1 MIKFSPMNGLIGLV
15 FAFCS
20 TACESSTVGLP
31 STNGDLGGNSGLG
44 GAAGG
49 GGKAN
54 SGVGGTNGSGGTT
67 GSGVTCPVKQVFS
80 CPTVDGSSVLSNLNP
95 EEAAAF
101 CDCRA
106 AYSGGYGAPMCT
118 CPDGSNSGLLAPPS
132 QAACLSGPAAPSG
145 CALTVSQY
153 AACISAMGTDP
164 CDDTALAAAMSDV
177 NCQIVMSKPCAS

>member
-15 FAFCS
+15 FAFFS

-31 STNGDLGGNSGLG
+31 STNGDLGGNSGIG
-44 GAAGG
+44 GTVGD

-67 GSGVTCPVKQVFS
+67 GSGLACPVKQVFS
-80 CPTVDGSSVLSNLNP
+80 CPTVDGSSVLSNLQP
-95 EEAAAF
+95 AEAAAF

-106 AYSGGYGAPMCT
+106 AYSGGYGALMCI
-118 CPDGSNSGLLAPPS
+118 CPDGSSSGLLAPQS

-145 CALTVSQY
+145 CTLTVNQY
-153 AACISAMGTDP
+153 AACINAMWSEP
-164 CDDTALAAAMSDV
+164 CDDTTITTALSDV
-177 NCQIVMSKPCAS
+177 NCQIFMTKPCAG